1 MTASRASIPPAVTVK
16 GPDPLTV
23 MLLLES
29 VMFPTVAVRTTVEL
43 PLKLTGPLNSITGSP
58 TIDPV
63 AVIVKFEF
71 WRFMGPAKPMSKA
84 LIVKFAVPIVVL
96 VVIDAVGSTPN
107 PPPAVKVEL
116 PAVDTI

>member
-1 MTASRASIPPAVTVK
+1 MTPLRASMPPAVTVK
-16 GPDPLTV
+16 GPDPLNV
-23 MLLLES
+23 MGLLES
-29 VMFPTVAVRTTVEL
+29 VVFPTVDVRTTVEL
-43 PLKLTGPLNSITGSP
+43 PVKLTGPLNSITGSP
-58 TIDPV
+58 TSDPV
-63 AVIVKFEF
+63 AVAVKFEF
-71 WRFMGPAKPMSKA
+71 WRLRAPSIPMLKA